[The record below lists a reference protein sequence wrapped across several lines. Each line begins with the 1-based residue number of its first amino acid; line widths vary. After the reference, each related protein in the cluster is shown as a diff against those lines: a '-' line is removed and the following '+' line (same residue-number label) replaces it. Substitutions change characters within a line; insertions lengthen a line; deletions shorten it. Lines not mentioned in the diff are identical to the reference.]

1 MPSFARVAALAAAAC
16 LLVPS
21 ARAQS
26 DGFWSD
32 SDAATALGARATA
45 TTASR
50 TLRLD
55 RAAMAAR
62 LAAAPPEAA
71 GLARGVDVPVPT
83 PDGGVLWFRVVEAPV
98 MAPALQARYPEIR
111 TYVGQGRD
119 VPAATVRMSLTPAG
133 FAAMAFTPGGTVYVD
148 PYSQATATDYVAYYA
163 SDVVVT
169 DAQRAALA
177 AETLLDGPGGAADG
191 PATLAA
197 VIPNGAVRR
206 TYRLALSAT
215 GEYSAVFGGTVAG
228 ALAAQV
234 VAMNRVNGVYERELS
249 VRMELVANNDQLIFT
264 DAATDPFNNNDA
276 GVLIGQNQTV
286 LDNTIGTANYD
297 IGHVFSTGGGG
308 LAGLGVVCAA
318 GQKAAG
324 VTGLPNPV
332 GDAFYIDY
340 VAHEMGHQFRGD
352 HSFNGTAGSCGGGNR
367 NNNTSYE
374 PGSGSTIMAYA
385 GICGSHNIQNF
396 SDPYFHSISLLQ
408 IATFIQTGGGSTCGV
423 ATPSG
428 NDAPVVTVG
437 AAVRIPVRTPF
448 TLTGSATDATPAGL
462 TYGWE
467 QFNFGAA
474 GAPATNGNPTGPPF
488 FRSFNPTASPS
499 RTFPQPT
506 RLFAGQAP
514 VTGEALPIDARTM
527 SFRLTVRDNVA
538 GGGAIGDATIS
549 VATDAGAGPFTVTA
563 PAGAGNSFPGNSA
576 LTVTW
581 NVANTDVLDDLGL
594 PDLDLVDVE
603 NVEVRYSANGGATFS
618 TLVASTPNDGSA
630 EVTLPN
636 VSTSQGRI
644 VVAAVGNVFFNIN
657 AGNFTVTFSTAGEDA
672 LAAAGEG
679 LSAVSPNP
687 ATGTARFTL
696 GAASAEPVSVAVYD
710 ALGRRVALVHDG
722 PVASGEAFTVDV
734 SRLPAGVYVV
744 RASGASGQSAQR
756 FTVVR

>member
-1 MPSFARVAALAAAAC
+1 
-16 LLVPS
+16 
-21 ARAQS
+21 
-26 DGFWSD
+26 
-32 SDAATALGARATA
+32 
-45 TTASR
+45 
-50 TLRLD
+50 
-55 RAAMAAR
+55 MAAR
-62 LAAAPPEAA
+62 LATAPPEAA
-71 GLARGVDVPVPT
+71 GLARGADVPVPT

-98 MAPALQARYPEIR
+98 MAPELQARYPEIR

-119 VPAATVRMSLTPAG
+119 VPAATVRISLTPAG

-148 PYSQATATDYVAYYA
+148 SYSRETASDYVAYYA
-163 SDVVVT
+163 GDVVVT
-169 DAQRAALA
+169 DAQRAAIA
-177 AETLLDGPGGAADG
+177 AELLLDGPDGAANG

-228 ALAAQV
+228 TLAAQV
-234 VAMNRVNGVYERELS
+234 TAMNRVNGVYERELS

-264 DAATDPFNNNDA
+264 NSTTDPFDNNNTE
-276 GVLIGQNQTV
+276 VLINQNQTV
-286 LDNTIGTANYD
+286 IDNIIGTANYD
-297 IGHVFSTGGGG
+297 IGHNFSTGGGG

-318 GQKAAG
+318 GQKASG
-324 VTGLPNPV
+324 ITGLPNPV

-352 HSFNGTAGSCGGGNR
+352 HSFNGTASSCGGGNR
-367 NNNTSYE
+367 NNSTSYE
-374 PGSGSTIMAYA
+374 PGSGSTIMGYA
-385 GICGSHNIQNF
+385 GICGSHDLQSF

-408 IATFIQTGGGSTCGV
+408 ISTFLQTGGGSTCGV

-428 NDAPVVTVG
+428 NDSPVVTVG
-437 AAVRIPVRTPF
+437 APVRIPVRTPF
-448 TLTGSATDATPAGL
+448 TLTGSATDATPATL
-462 TYGWE
+462 TYTWE
-467 QFNFGAA
+467 QFNIGAA

-506 RLFAGQAP
+506 RLFAGQTP
-514 VTGEALPIDARTM
+514 VIGEALPIDARTM
-527 SFRLTVRDNVA
+527 SFRLTARDNA
-538 GGGAIGDATIS
+538 PGGGAIGDATMS
-549 VATDAGAGPFTVTA
+549 VSTDAGAGPFTVTA
-563 PAGAGNSFPGNSA
+563 PAGAGLTFTGNSP

-581 NVANTDVLDDLGL
+581 NVANTDVLDDLGV

-603 NVEVRYSANGGATFS
+603 NVEIRYSANNGATFE
-618 TLVASTPNDGSA
+618 TLLASTPNDGSA
-630 EVTLPN
+630 EVVVPN

-644 VVAAVGNVFFNIN
+644 VVAAVGNVFFNVN
-657 AGNFTVTFSTAGEDA
+657 TGAFTVTFSTAGEDD
-672 LAAAGEG
+672 LASAATG

-687 ATGTARFTL
+687 ATGTARFTI
-696 GAASAEPVSVAVYD
+696 GTASSEPVSVAVYD

-722 PVASGEAFTVDV
+722 PVSAGEAFTVDV

-744 RASGASGQSAQR
+744 RASGAAVQSAQR